1 MSELYQTALKIVS
14 NGKGI
19 LAADE
24 STGTMT
30 KRLDSISVKSNPEN
44 RLKFNLFSGFDITFT
59 ESNRFV
65 IDPVLSSAAKIPL
78 PFETIFSAI

>member
-1 MSELYQTALKIVS
+1 MTELNKVACKILE

-30 KRLDSISVKSNPEN
+30 KRLEGVNVESTPT
-44 RLKFNLFSGFDITFT
+44 LCNLL
-59 ESNRFV
+59 V
-65 IDPVLSSAAKIPL
+65 MVPVLSSAAKIPL
-78 PFETIFSAI
+78 PFSKILQAILFNSVII